1 VASLVQEGHTVSTV
15 EESELLGQQPFKSPA
30 KLTKSHSDIVGK
42 SRLRQLPA
50 ARPADDETSDDKGP
64 WSKAEAYLLFDWFP
78 PGRNKLALGNVEEI
92 PAQ

>member
-1 VASLVQEGHTVSTV
+1 MCGEKLYNRDLSAI
-15 EESELLGQQPFKSPA
+15 ESNGLQDSSP
-30 KLTKSHSDIVGK
+30 
-42 SRLRQLPA
+42 
-50 ARPADDETSDDKGP
+50 DDETLDDKGP